1 MVAPD
6 LKRSFDMKKFVLAIW
21 ALAGMAVLLNACG
34 GSSTASSSAWEP
46 YLVMKAPHAPA
57 VMEVAEAAAERI
69 FRRHANP
76 FQIMSQALAAT
87 PACPGIGTVAPA
99 SASDLYYK
107 VSSCTGVLYHLLPC
121 PTSADTCV
129 IGGLDTG
136 QAVLFD
142 QLGCTGNAF
151 VSTSFNAGSST
162 QSISGVAIT
171 PGTLF
176 RYDPTSAGATDA
188 STYLLLPP
196 AEAPQQTPILSIYG
210 YDGRG
215 CQPANFPAGTMLT
228 AYKLEVNDPN
238 VSGMASTSFPGPGV
252 VGTP

>member
-1 MVAPD
+1 M
-6 LKRSFDMKKFVLAIW
+6 
-21 ALAGMAVLLNACG
+21 
-34 GSSTASSSAWEP
+34 
-46 YLVMKAPHAPA
+46 
-57 VMEVAEAAAERI
+57 
-69 FRRHANP
+69 
-76 FQIMSQALAAT
+76 
-87 PACPGIGTVAPA
+87 
-99 SASDLYYK
+99 
-107 VSSCTGVLYHLLPC
+107 
-121 PTSADTCV
+121 
-129 IGGLDTG
+129 
-136 QAVLFD
+136 LFD
-142 QLGCTGNAF
+142 QPGCTGNAF